1 MTTKETQSKAVTL
14 IKTLAE
20 EVWKN
25 LGCGFTEQIYQ
36 SALGI
41 EIIKNNI
48 DYLKEVNIEIFYKG
62 EGVGVD
68 RPDFII
74 TKIGGFQKP
83 ILLETKV
90 GDRITDDHRAQLKS
104 YCISLPRNNNP
115 VLRNFAEGILLSF
128 PKCDIESCPVIK
140 MFVVDSEFNV
150 LLDEQKEEDKSR
162 LLEKEK
168 QKEEK
173 MKNKN
178 NQSTEE
184 EIAMLT
190 LTKLDSVLKNKYGLI
205 VGELTLEG
213 LPSKIMKNPS
223 AEVTISGR
231 SSETG
236 LKKTITVPAKVFLA

>member
-1 MTTKETQSKAVTL
+1 MTTKETPLKAVAL
-14 IKTLAE
+14 IKTMAE

-36 SALGI
+36 NALGI
-41 EIIKNNI
+41 EFRKNNI

-74 TKIGGFQKP
+74 TKIGSFQKP

-128 PKCDIESCPVIK
+128 PKCDMESCPVIK

-162 LLEKEK
+162 LLEKER

-173 MKNKN
+173 TKNKN
-178 NQSTEE
+178 NQSTV
-184 EIAMLT
+184 LT
-190 LTKLDSVLKNKYGLI
+190 ITQLDSVLRNKYGLI
-205 VGELTLEG
+205 VGELTLEE
-213 LPSKIMKNPS
+213 LPSKIMKDPS

-231 SSETG
+231 SPETG